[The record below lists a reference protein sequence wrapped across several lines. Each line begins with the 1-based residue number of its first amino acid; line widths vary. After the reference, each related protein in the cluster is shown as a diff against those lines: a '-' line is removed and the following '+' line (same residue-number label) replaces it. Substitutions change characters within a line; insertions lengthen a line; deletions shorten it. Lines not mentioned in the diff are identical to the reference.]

1 MEGNTNYE
9 LKFVVLAYFKALFQP
24 SRIGIRNL
32 AGTRIFDN
40 VFRPALVKVALSPG
54 LIWPERKAT
63 HSLSFRVVITDL
75 WSHSPTRLRRDV
87 IITGQR

>member
-9 LKFVVLAYFKALFQP
+9 WEFVFFAYFKALFQP
-24 SRIGIRNL
+24 SRIGIRFM
-32 AGTRIFDN
+32 AGIRIFDTA
-40 VFRPALVKVALSPG
+40 FRPALVKALSPG
-54 LIWPERKAT
+54 LIWPERKVT
-63 HSLSFRVVITDL
+63 HSLSLCVVIIYL